1 MVTNS
6 MDYVQVYSR
15 VALQKWNSFELIWW
29 SRIILTNSG
38 KLTIKYID
46 IILQDVSKKKYWD
59 HIIFPVL

>member
-15 VALQKWNSFELIWW
+15 VALQKKYSFELIWW
-29 SRIILTNSG
+29 PRIILTNSG

-46 IILQDVSKKKYWD
+46 IILQDVSKKKY
-59 HIIFPVL
+59 